1 MVSFKKLFLLFII
14 SIFNLLSTLFCSPV
28 TWIHYCDLQFSQ
40 DVQEAIF
47 DADTLKEDRL
57 LAFEKKVEE
66 ERAKAKRL
74 GNEIKEEKGPSPFL
88 YPKVYG
94 ASFNDELI
102 TTNPGMSNLSVW
114 FNDWTIHLQKSRFRY
129 IEFVSPIQWSTN
141 HHEFRCVFNW
151 SV

>member
-1 MVSFKKLFLLFII
+1 MVSFKKMFLLFII
-14 SIFNLLSTLFCSPV
+14 LIFNLLSILLCSPV

-57 LAFEKKVEE
+57 LDFEKKVEE

-94 ASFNDELI
+94 ASFSDELI

-141 HHEFRCVFNW
+141 HHKFRCVVNW